1 MKIKLSIKQHN
12 RIFKYRKVKLLT
24 YYEIVDDP
32 QKRDIEMYQYIRLP
46 VRILAVALSPL
57 AIFVGGIPSMIQ
69 VVKECITNKQVG
81 ADSVNRFWFYKE
93 LEKVK

>member
-32 QKRDIEMYQYIRLP
+32 QKREIEMYQYIRLP
-46 VRILAVALSPL
+46 IRILAIALSPL
-57 AIFVGGIPSMIQ
+57 VILVGGVPAMIQ
-69 VVKECITNKQVG
+69 VVKECTTNKQCG